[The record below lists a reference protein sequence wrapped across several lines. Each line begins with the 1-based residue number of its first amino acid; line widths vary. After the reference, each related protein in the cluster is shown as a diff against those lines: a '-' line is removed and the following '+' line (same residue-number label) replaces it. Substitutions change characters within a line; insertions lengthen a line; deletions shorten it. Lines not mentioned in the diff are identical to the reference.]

1 MRYIHS
7 METILDGELSLR
19 DLSKLQR
26 KLSWVWT
33 QSKNVQPLTFDFQII
48 LCQLWLVSWDF
59 SFSFFFFFGKA
70 ASGHE
75 QGSKI
80 SKDFFFFISTKRSL
94 KEAALCSLPSISCY
108 GDCNFHK
115 WRRELVPRMGGQAAH
130 LACRCPFSGLLV
142 PREPVGLIE
151 RSSL

>member
-80 SKDFFFFISTKRSL
+80 SKDFFFYQHQKKFKRSCFML
-94 KEAALCSLPSISCY
+94 FTKHFMLWRLQLSQMKKRARPKDGRTGSSSRLSVSILRVVSPQRASRSHRAL
-108 GDCNFHK
+108 
-115 WRRELVPRMGGQAAH
+115 
-130 LACRCPFSGLLV
+130 
-142 PREPVGLIE
+142 
-151 RSSL
+151 